1 MKIEKLWKTDILY
14 REESYQ
20 NKDFVA
26 AFMIKTNNTVKK
38 RKNQMALG
46 GSKKGD
52 VAFFEIKPEGISLHR
67 PSSIATLDTMFEF
80 LKENEK

>member
-1 MKIEKLWKTDILY
+1 
-14 REESYQ
+14 
-20 NKDFVA
+20 
-26 AFMIKTNNTVKK
+26 
-38 RKNQMALG
+38 LG